1 MANCFLEK
9 LTADI
14 VVNCDHL
21 SISGIE
27 ADIVL
32 IPFSDVDKSASILD
46 TVNKNLITDLV
57 LKTGKT
63 GYILEGV
70 KQIGGFNSEFVKGD
84 LENLNKFKHGIR
96 GRILSPNAAN
106 RVQFDKL
113 ASGDAYIA
121 VVNKKYK
128 GVDNK
133 DAFLVLGWDSGLYLS
148 LGTESSYDNSG
159 QIMIEL
165 ASDDDMLENKSP
177 KTLLETTYDATLVAF
192 ANKFKQ
198 V

>member
-14 VVNCDHL
+14 LVNCDHL
-21 SISGIE
+21 AIAGIE

-32 IPFSDVDKSASILD
+32 IPLTDVDKTASIFD
-46 TVNKNLITDLV
+46 ATNKNVIKDLV

-63 GYILEGV
+63 GFMLEGV

-84 LENLNKFKHGIR
+84 SETLNKFKHGIR
-96 GRILSPNAAN
+96 GRILSPNAVN
-106 RVQFDKL
+106 RGQFDKL
-113 ASGDAYIA
+113 ASGEAYIA

-128 GVDNK
+128 GVDSK
-133 DAFLVLGWDSGLYLS
+133 DAFLVLGWESGLYMS
-148 LGTESSYDNSG
+148 VGTESSYDNSG
-159 QIMIEL
+159 AIMLEL
-165 ASDDDMLENKSP
+165 ASDDDMLENRSP
-177 KTLLETTYDATLVAF
+177 KTLLETTYDATLAAF
-192 ANKFKQ
+192 TNKFKQ